1 MDFQQALDSVYGVQF
16 RSIPADGK
24 MRKFKFGKGE
34 GFAILLSDCGAF
46 GCFDRGECYAW
57 AGGNYVEVQM
67 PADKP
72 KLRMLRS
79 DLELERM
86 IVLIGNSLS
95 DSGTEF
101 NDVDMTRYI
110 EALTN
115 VMESANDQH

>member
-1 MDFQQALDSVYGVQF
+1 MNFQQALDSVYGVQF

-46 GCFDRGECYAW
+46 GCFDRGEYYAW
-57 AGGNYVEVQM
+57 VGGKYVDFEI

-72 KLRMLRS
+72 RRRMLRF

-95 DSGTEF
+95 DSGAEL
-101 NDVDMTRYI
+101 NDEDMSRYI
-110 EALTN
+110 EALGN
-115 VMESANDQH
+115 VMESANA